1 MSGLESG
8 ALFKERALSFGLDEA
23 TLNRLIARGYD
34 TFGKLAFCSAYR
46 PGQSDEAPLMT
57 ALANILGRNVDDGE
71 APALRRL
78 HFEASTLVMS
88 DMKNRVERTD
98 TTEPRRLPMAER
110 TSRLEKQR
118 NDLVGVVINQDNEPS
133 HSLVDKIF
141 QQLDDGCVVWIPWEQ
156 LSSRA
161 KETQSA
167 KKDLTFKLDSSGNLK
182 ATQRDDITEVSLS
195 GDIRVRQALQRRA
208 LAYDLSKM
216 VGYRTLETWTERLFA
231 TMMTEPPP
239 NYKAVNMRQVQEA
252 DKKLWQIISEK
263 TRGNVA
269 VQADGTKPVE
279 KALEQYWNSPEVTFL
294 LSPLPSSSHRM

>member
-1 MSGLESG
+1 MFQIFLSRSLKPFADFLTSICIKSSWHVTLAYYTVCVGPVMSGLESG

-23 TLNRLIARGYD
+23 TLNRLIARGYGH
-34 TFGKLAFCSAYR
+34 FWQELAFCSAYR

-133 HSLVDKIF
+133 HSLVEKIF
-141 QQLDDGCVVWIPWEQ
+141 QQLEG
-156 LSSRA
+156 
-161 KETQSA
+161 
-167 KKDLTFKLDSSGNLK
+167 
-182 ATQRDDITEVSLS
+182 
-195 GDIRVRQALQRRA
+195 
-208 LAYDLSKM
+208 
-216 VGYRTLETWTERLFA
+216 
-231 TMMTEPPP
+231 
-239 NYKAVNMRQVQEA
+239 
-252 DKKLWQIISEK
+252 
-263 TRGNVA
+263 
-269 VQADGTKPVE
+269 
-279 KALEQYWNSPEVTFL
+279 
-294 LSPLPSSSHRM
+294 

>member
-1 MSGLESG
+1 MWCG
-8 ALFKERALSFGLDEA
+8 F
-23 TLNRLIARGYD
+23 
-34 TFGKLAFCSAYR
+34 
-46 PGQSDEAPLMT
+46 
-57 ALANILGRNVDDGE
+57 LGNNFRQ
-71 APALRRL
+71 
-78 HFEASTLVMS
+78 
-88 DMKNRVERTD
+88 
-98 TTEPRRLPMAER
+98 EPR
-110 TSRLEKQR
+110 K
-118 NDLVGVVINQDNEPS
+118 
-133 HSLVDKIF
+133 
-141 QQLDDGCVVWIPWEQ
+141 
-156 LSSRA
+156 
-161 KETQSA
+161 TQSA

-279 KALEQYWNSPEVTFL
+279 RRW
-294 LSPLPSSSHRM
+294 SSIGTAPK